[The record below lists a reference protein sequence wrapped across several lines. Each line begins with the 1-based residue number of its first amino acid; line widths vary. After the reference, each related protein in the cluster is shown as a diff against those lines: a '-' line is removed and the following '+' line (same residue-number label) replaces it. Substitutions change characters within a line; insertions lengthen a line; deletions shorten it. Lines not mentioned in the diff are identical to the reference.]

1 MTSRFVLENELD
13 QVPCGSAYRAIDTAE
28 GRNMR
33 IALWLLPE
41 RNVGASSDVLRQRF
55 RALQS
60 LDHPNIPRVFELGHS
75 GNSTYLCSEYFDGE
89 TLRNV
94 LDHLRPERLDAAEA
108 ATILQAVGA
117 ALAHAHDRGVVHG
130 EVRAEN
136 VLVTMDQRFLLTNF
150 MAEALLHWR
159 AGPARVADD
168 VHDFAALAY
177 ELITGERLVHDRPLA
192 GTAPKRLLRAI
203 DAVRSPRHSLGVREF
218 MRAAGL
224 MPGDRLRTATA
235 APPTQA
241 LQRGPRAGRPRRS
254 MWRFA
259 VPFIGIVAVAFTV
272 HTTDTT
278 DELLQAGQKLK
289 DWSSGMLDRLPER
302 AAANDSP
309 ASPAAQAAA
318 ADEAP
323 PPAADVAAQS
333 SPAPASPGTELG
345 RMLPPPSS
353 LPAAPAALPEPAA
366 EPAVLRETAEPPVVS
381 FAVPRMSVRENQSV
395 VPVDIIR
402 SGDPG
407 PVSVIWWTTDDTA
420 TPGDDYA
427 SFGRRVETFG
437 PDDTRRTVHIP
448 LVSDSLPEVPERF
461 IVHLAPR
468 GGAKLGPIARVEV
481 TIIDDDL

>member
-1 MTSRFVLENELD
+1 MTSRFVLENALD

-28 GRNMR
+28 GRNTR

-41 RNVGASSDVLRQRF
+41 RNVGASSDALRQRF

-60 LDHPNIPRVFELGHS
+60 LDHPNIPRVFELGRS
-75 GNSTYLCSEYFDGE
+75 GSSTYLCSEYLDGE

-94 LDHLRPERLDAAEA
+94 LDHLRPERLDGAEA
-108 ATILQAVGA
+108 AAILQAVGA

-136 VLVTMDQRFLLTNF
+136 VLVTMDQRFMLTNF
-150 MAEALLHWR
+150 MADALLHWR

-177 ELITGERLVHDRPLA
+177 ELITGQRLVHDRPPA
-192 GTAPKRLLRAI
+192 GSAPKRLLRAI
-203 DAVRSPRHSLGVREF
+203 EAVRPPRHSLGVREF

-224 MPGDRLRTATA
+224 MPGDRLPKATV
-235 APPTQA
+235 APPPKA
-241 LQRGPRAGRPRRS
+241 LGHGARAGRPRRS

-259 VPFIGIVAVAFTV
+259 VPFIGVAAVAFTV

-278 DELLQAGQKLK
+278 DELLEAGQKLK
-289 DWSSGMLDRLPER
+289 DWSAGMLESLPER
-302 AAANDSP
+302 VAANDSAATP
-309 ASPAAQAAA
+309 SPAVEAGDGDEPVSHAA
-318 ADEAP
+318 E
-323 PPAADVAAQS
+323 
-333 SPAPASPGTELG
+333 PAPHAPAGTELG
-345 RMLPPPSS
+345 RVMPPPSG
-353 LPAAPAALPEPAA
+353 LPAAMPEAAA
-366 EPAVLRETAEPPVVS
+366 EPAVLREAAEPPVVS

-395 VPVDIIR
+395 VPVDIVR
-402 SGDPG
+402 SGGPG
-407 PVSVIWWTTDDTA
+407 TVSVTWWTTDDTA

-461 IVHLAPR
+461 IVHLAPSR
-468 GGAKLGPIARVEV
+468 GAKLGPIARLEV
-481 TIIDDDL
+481 TIVDDDL